1 MLACLAGPREGIR
14 LHSST
19 HHYNDVIMDTIAS
32 QITSLTIVYSTVY
45 SDADQRKHQRSASL
59 AFVRGNYQGP
69 VDFPHKWPLTRKL
82 FPFDDVI
89 MMYLI
94 RKLLSLRCVLSQL
107 WCDNLMF
114 TPVLQNNFSGT
125 RSAVPLETN
134 QLKRI
139 YIYPSLEEI
148 RNRKPLIWIRLETMA
163 PQTHGATY
171 VSIKCPETLILH
183 GICIT
188 NTHAPN
194 QKTPIF
200 STDHCLSFNLAFLL
214 PCHKIYQHS
223 MSCLDCLFIAISIDF

>member
-19 HHYNDVIMDTIAS
+19 HHYNDVIMGTIAS

-59 AFVRGNYQGP
+59 AFVRGIYQGP
-69 VDFPHKWPLTRKL
+69 VNFPHKWPLTRKL

-107 WCDNLMF
+107 WSDKLMF
-114 TPVLQNNFSGT
+114 TPVLHNNFSGT
-125 RSAVPLETN
+125 RSVVPLETN

-139 YIYPSLEEI
+139 YIPIPRRNSKSKTVDMYPT
-148 RNRKPLIWIRLETMA
+148 RNNGT
-163 PQTHGATY
+163 
-171 VSIKCPETLILH
+171 
-183 GICIT
+183 
-188 NTHAPN
+188 PN
-194 QKTPIF
+194 
-200 STDHCLSFNLAFLL
+200 
-214 PCHKIYQHS
+214 
-223 MSCLDCLFIAISIDF
+223 